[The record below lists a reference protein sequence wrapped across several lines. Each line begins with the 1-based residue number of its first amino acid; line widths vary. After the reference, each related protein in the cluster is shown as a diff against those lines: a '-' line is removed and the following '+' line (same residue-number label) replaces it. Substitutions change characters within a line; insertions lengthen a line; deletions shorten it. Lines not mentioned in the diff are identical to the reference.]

1 MIKIN
6 WITIVAIRKI
16 LKFPDQDLRIKAK
29 PVETFDEELKTLTD
43 DMFET
48 MHSVNGIGLAA
59 TQIGVAKQVAVIDIS
74 PEKNEPLVIVNPAIQ
89 ILDPSK
95 TEDYDEGC
103 LSVPGFF
110 EKISRP
116 SDIKLT
122 YQDLNGK
129 KQEIK
134 PEGLLTK
141 VVQHEL
147 DHLNGR
153 LFVDHI
159 SELKRR
165 RIRNKIVKQ
174 K

>member
-1 MIKIN
+1 
-6 WITIVAIRKI
+6 VAIRKI

-116 SDIKLT
+116 SDIKLS

-141 VVQHEL
+141 VVQHEF

>member
-1 MIKIN
+1 M
-6 WITIVAIRKI
+6 AIRKI
-16 LKFPDQDLRIKAK
+16 LKFPNQDLRIKAK
-29 PVETFDEELKTLTD
+29 PVESFDDELKTLTD

-74 PEKNEPLVIVNPAIQ
+74 PEKNEPLVIVNPVIQ

>member
-1 MIKIN
+1 M
-6 WITIVAIRKI
+6 AIRKI

-29 PVETFDEELKTLTD
+29 PVETFDEELKALTD

-74 PEKNEPLVIVNPAIQ
+74 PEKNEPLVIVNPVIQ

>member
-1 MIKIN
+1 M
-6 WITIVAIRKI
+6 AIRKI

-74 PEKNEPLVIVNPAIQ
+74 PDKNEPLVIVNPKIQ

-95 TEDYDEGC
+95 KEDYDEGC

-110 EKISRP
+110 ETISRP
-116 SDIKLT
+116 SDIKLS

>member
-1 MIKIN
+1 
-6 WITIVAIRKI
+6 
-16 LKFPDQDLRIKAK
+16 LRIKAK
-29 PVETFDEELKTLTD
+29 PVETFDEELKTLTG

-116 SDIKLT
+116 SDIKLS

-134 PEGLLTK
+134 PDGLLTK

>member
-1 MIKIN
+1 M
-6 WITIVAIRKI
+6 AIRKI

-59 TQIGVAKQVAVIDIS
+59 TQIGIAKQVAVIDIS
-74 PEKNEPLVIVNPAIQ
+74 PEKDEPLVIVNPAIQ

>member
-1 MIKIN
+1 M
-6 WITIVAIRKI
+6 AIRKI
-16 LKFPDQDLRIKAK
+16 LKFPDQDLRTKAEV
-29 PVETFDEELKTLTD
+29 VETFDAALKTLTD

-59 TQIGVAKQVAVIDIS
+59 TQIGISKRVAVIDIS
-74 PEKNEPLVIVNPAIQ
+74 QDKNEPFVIINPEIE
-89 ILDPSK
+89 ILNTSK
-95 TEDYDEGC
+95 NEDYDEGC

-110 EKISRP
+110 ETVSRP

-122 YQDLNGK
+122 YQDLSGEK
-129 KQEIK
+129 KEIK

>member
-1 MIKIN
+1 M
-6 WITIVAIRKI
+6 AIRKI

-29 PVETFDEELKTLTD
+29 PVESFDDELKTLTD

-48 MHSVNGIGLAA
+48 MHSVDGIGLAA

-74 PEKNEPLVIVNPAIQ
+74 PEKNEPLVIINPAIQ

-116 SDIKLT
+116 SDIKLS
-122 YQDLNGK
+122 YHDLSGK

>member
-1 MIKIN
+1 M
-6 WITIVAIRKI
+6 AIRKI

-29 PVETFDEELKTLTD
+29 PVETFDGELKTLTD

-59 TQIGVAKQVAVIDIS
+59 TQIGIAKQVAVIDIS
-74 PEKNEPLVIVNPAIQ
+74 PEKNEPLVIINPAIQ

-116 SDIKLT
+116 SDIKLS
-122 YQDLNGK
+122 YQDLSG
-129 KQEIK
+129 QQHEIK

>member
-1 MIKIN
+1 M
-6 WITIVAIRKI
+6 AIRKI

-29 PVETFDEELKTLTD
+29 PVETFDKELKTLTD

-59 TQIGVAKQVAVIDIS
+59 TQIGIAKQVAVIDIS
-74 PEKNEPLVIVNPAIQ
+74 PEKNEPLVIINPKIQ

-95 TEDYDEGC
+95 KEDYDEGC

-110 EKISRP
+110 ETISRP
-116 SDIKLT
+116 SDIKLS

>member
-1 MIKIN
+1 V
-6 WITIVAIRKI
+6 TIRKI

-29 PVETFDEELKTLTD
+29 PVESFDDELKTLTD

-89 ILDPSK
+89 ILDPTK

>member
-1 MIKIN
+1 M
-6 WITIVAIRKI
+6 AIRKI

-29 PVETFDEELKTLTD
+29 PVESFDDELKTLTD

-116 SDIKLT
+116 SDIQLS
-122 YQDLNGK
+122 YQDLSGQK
-129 KQEIK
+129 HEIK
-134 PEGLLTK
+134 PKGLLTK

>member
-1 MIKIN
+1 M
-6 WITIVAIRKI
+6 AIRKI
-16 LKFPDQDLRIKAK
+16 LKFPDPDLRIKAK
-29 PVETFDEELKTLTD
+29 PVETFDEGLKALTE

>member
-1 MIKIN
+1 M
-6 WITIVAIRKI
+6 AIRKI
-16 LKFPDQDLRIKAK
+16 LKFPNQDLRIKAK
-29 PVETFDEELKTLTD
+29 PVETFDEKLKTLTD

-74 PEKNEPLVIVNPAIQ
+74 PEKNEPLVIVNPKIQ

-95 TEDYDEGC
+95 KEDYDEGC

-110 EKISRP
+110 ETISRP
-116 SDIKLT
+116 SDIKLS

>member
-1 MIKIN
+1 
-6 WITIVAIRKI
+6 VAIRKI

-29 PVETFDEELKTLTD
+29 PIETFDEELKNLTD

-59 TQIGVAKQVAVIDIS
+59 TQIGVAQQVAVIDIS
-74 PEKNEPLVIVNPAIQ
+74 PEKNEPLVIINPKIL
-89 ILDPSK
+89 ILDSSK

-110 EKISRP
+110 ETISRP
-116 SDIKLT
+116 SDIKLS
-122 YQDLNGK
+122 YQELNGK
-129 KQEIK
+129 RKEIK
-134 PEGLLTK
+134 PKGLLTK

>member
-1 MIKIN
+1 M
-6 WITIVAIRKI
+6 AIRKI

-29 PVETFDEELKTLTD
+29 PVVTFDDELKTLTD

-74 PEKNEPLVIVNPAIQ
+74 PEKNEPLVIINPAIQ

>member
-1 MIKIN
+1 M
-6 WITIVAIRKI
+6 AIRKI
-16 LKFPDQDLRIKAK
+16 LKFPDQDLGIKAK

-74 PEKNEPLVIVNPAIQ
+74 PEKNEPLVIVNPKIQ

-95 TEDYDEGC
+95 KEDYDEGC

-110 EKISRP
+110 ETISRP
-116 SDIKLT
+116 SDIKLS

>member
-1 MIKIN
+1 M
-6 WITIVAIRKI
+6 AIRKI

-29 PVETFDEELKTLTD
+29 PVETFDKELKTLTD

-59 TQIGVAKQVAVIDIS
+59 TQIGIAKQVAVIDIS
-74 PEKNEPLVIVNPAIQ
+74 PEKNEPLVIVNPKIQ

-95 TEDYDEGC
+95 KEDYDEGC

>member
-1 MIKIN
+1 M
-6 WITIVAIRKI
+6 AIRKI

-29 PVETFDEELKTLTD
+29 PVETFDEELKALTD

-116 SDIKLT
+116 SDIKLS
-122 YQDLNGK
+122 YQDLNGQ

>member
-1 MIKIN
+1 M
-6 WITIVAIRKI
+6 AIRKI
-16 LKFPDQDLRIKAK
+16 LKFPNQDLRIKAK
-29 PVETFDEELKTLTD
+29 PVETFDEKLKTLTD
-43 DMFET
+43 DMFEN
-48 MHSVNGIGLAA
+48 MHSVDGIGLAA

-116 SDIKLT
+116 SEINLN

-129 KQEIK
+129 KKEIK

>member
-1 MIKIN
+1 M
-6 WITIVAIRKI
+6 TIRKI

-29 PVETFDEELKTLTD
+29 PVETFDEELKSLTE

-74 PEKNEPLVIVNPAIQ
+74 AEKNEPLVIVNPAIQ

-116 SDIKLT
+116 SDIKLS

>member
-1 MIKIN
+1 M
-6 WITIVAIRKI
+6 AIRKI
-16 LKFPDQDLRIKAK
+16 LKFPNQDLRIKAK
-29 PVETFDEELKTLTD
+29 PVETFDEKLKTLTD

-48 MHSVNGIGLAA
+48 MHSVDGIGLAA

-74 PEKNEPLVIVNPAIQ
+74 PEKNEPLVIVNPKIQ

-95 TEDYDEGC
+95 KEDYDEGC

-134 PEGLLTK
+134 PKGLLTK